1 MGDFN
6 MKIVKVVVVGFGD
19 RGGAYTKYA
28 IDHPDRLKVQA
39 VVDPNPFRRQLAKE
53 RFSLSEEMLF
63 ESVAD
68 CVKQGRIADAV
79 INTTMDELH
88 IETALPFLKL
98 GYDMLLEKPVT
109 NNKKDLLM
117 LKSIADRYGCKL
129 MICHVLR
136 YTPFYLKIKEIVLS
150 GEIGKIVEIESNEMV
165 GVAHASASYI
175 RGKWNNRE
183 KCGSSMLLAK
193 CCHDMDLLC
202 WFNSG
207 TAPVK
212 VASYGGRRYFI
223 PENAPSG
230 AGTRCLIDCKAE
242 KECPYSCKKLLL
254 DNEYFN
260 QYTFTCLNRKY
271 EDLTYEEKK
280 RSLETDNPHGRCIFK
295 TDANI
300 VDRQA
305 VIVEFADG
313 SVATHSMV
321 SGVARPGRN
330 IHIIGT
336 KGEIQGFL
344 EDNKFK
350 VRTYNPQ
357 NCLYFEREE
366 EITNVVAGDGHSGG
380 DSRIVNDFVNMEL
393 GLPRSISSTVI
404 EDSINGHLIVYA
416 ADESLDDGGVSVK
429 IETI

>member
-63 ESVAD
+63 ESVVD

-88 IETALPFLKL
+88 IETALPFLRL

-117 LKSIADRYGCKL
+117 LKSTADRYGCKL

-183 KCGSSMLLAK
+183 KCGSSMG
-193 CCHDMDLLC
+193 LC
-202 WFNSG
+202 RN
-207 TAPVK
+207 
-212 VASYGGRRYFI
+212 RY
-223 PENAPSG
+223 
-230 AGTRCLIDCKAE
+230 RC
-242 KECPYSCKKLLL
+242 
-254 DNEYFN
+254 N
-260 QYTFTCLNRKY
+260 
-271 EDLTYEEKK
+271 
-280 RSLETDNPHGRCIFK
+280 
-295 TDANI
+295 
-300 VDRQA
+300 
-305 VIVEFADG
+305 
-313 SVATHSMV
+313 
-321 SGVARPGRN
+321 
-330 IHIIGT
+330 
-336 KGEIQGFL
+336 
-344 EDNKFK
+344 
-350 VRTYNPQ
+350 
-357 NCLYFEREE
+357 
-366 EITNVVAGDGHSGG
+366 
-380 DSRIVNDFVNMEL
+380 
-393 GLPRSISSTVI
+393 
-404 EDSINGHLIVYA
+404 
-416 ADESLDDGGVSVK
+416 
-429 IETI
+429 